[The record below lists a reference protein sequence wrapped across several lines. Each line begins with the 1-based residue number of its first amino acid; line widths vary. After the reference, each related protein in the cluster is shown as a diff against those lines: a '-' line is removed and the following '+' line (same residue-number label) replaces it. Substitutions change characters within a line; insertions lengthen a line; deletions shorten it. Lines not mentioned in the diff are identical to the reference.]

1 MCIVLISFREWLHS
15 YDLMPDG
22 TYKVHNPAFSSL
34 SESGFIPTN
43 LLEREDSEF
52 LLRFSSLSESGFIP
66 TPEGTCEFKEYFSK
80 FSSLSESGFIPTW
93 PSIQSTMY
101 GQLKVLIS
109 FREWLHSYDDH
120 VYTTKLTLDVGSH
133 LFQRVASFL
142 PNKDSTPKHG
152 CCREGGVLISFREW
166 LHSYHQITMV
176 CQQKEQYR
184 SHLFQRVAS
193 FLLMKLNWLSMTN
206 VWCSHLFQRVASFLL
221 LLNSMNKKWYPQEFS
236 SLSESGFIPT

>member
-1 MCIVLISFREWLHS
+1 
-15 YDLMPDG
+15 MPDG

-142 PNKDSTPKHG
+142 QVVARQ
-152 CCREGGVLISFREW
+152 CEY
-166 LHSYHQITMV
+166 SYL
-176 CQQKEQYR
+176 E
-184 SHLFQRVAS
+184 L
-193 FLLMKLNWLSMTN
+193 
-206 VWCSHLFQRVASFLL
+206 
-221 LLNSMNKKWYPQEFS
+221 FS
-236 SLSESGFIPT
+236 SLSESGFIPTK